1 MKHLKYLALV
11 STFALLF
18 SFNAFAK
25 DKNQRSVN
33 IPDSV
38 SIAGTQL
45 APGSYKVNWQ
55 GTGPAVNVNF
65 LKNGKVVASAPATLR
80 TNDNKVTQDDVI
92 IDDTT
97 GTKAKTLREIDFS
110 HQKEALVFSQ
120 NGM

>member
-45 APGSYKVNWQ
+45 APGNYKVIWQ
-55 GTGPAVNVNF
+55 GAGPAVNVNF
-65 LKNGKVVASAPATLR
+65 LQHGKVVASAPATLR
-80 TNDNKVTQDDVI
+80 TNDKVTQDDVI
-92 IDDTT
+92 TDDTT
-97 GTKAKTLREIDFS
+97 GTKAKTLREIDFL
-110 HQKEALVFSQ
+110 HQKEALVFGQ

>member
-1 MKHLKYLALV
+1 MKQLKYLALV

-25 DKNQRSVN
+25 DRNQRSVN

-45 APGSYKVNWQ
+45 APGNYKVNWQ
-55 GTGPAVNVNF
+55 GAGPAVHVNF

-80 TNDNKVTQDDVI
+80 INDSKVTQDDI
-92 IDDTT
+92 ITN
-97 GTKAKTLREIDFS
+97 KSANSRMLREIDFS
-110 HQKEALVFSQ
+110 HQKEALLFNQ
-120 NGM
+120 RGM